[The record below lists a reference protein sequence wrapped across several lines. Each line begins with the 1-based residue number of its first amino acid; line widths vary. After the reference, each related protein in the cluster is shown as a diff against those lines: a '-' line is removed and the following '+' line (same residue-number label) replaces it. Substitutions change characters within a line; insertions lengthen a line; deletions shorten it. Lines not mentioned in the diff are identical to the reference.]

1 MFKIGEFSKLS
12 RVPTKTLRYY
22 DEIGLLRP
30 DRVDAFTGY
39 RYYTLEQLR
48 RANTILVLRDLDF
61 SLAEI
66 ATMLDEALTPEQMR
80 GMLRM
85 KQAEIARRV
94 AAEQARLA
102 RVEARLRQ
110 LEDETMPDYEIV
122 IKQMEPAQALVVR
135 DVIADYQHMGM
146 LYAEVMEAV
155 QSHGL
160 TPTGPMF
167 GIYYDDG
174 YKETDVDVEV
184 GIPVSGGSLPAG
196 GRARIRTLD
205 GQAQVASLL
214 RKGPFNDFSP
224 AYQALMTWIKTGG
237 YEITGHAREIFL
249 RGPGEVQDQ
258 NECLVEIQ
266 YPVRQATSR

>member
-48 RANTILVLRDLDF
+48 RMNMILVLRDLDF

-85 KQAEIARRV
+85 KQAEIARKV
-94 AAEQARLA
+94 EAEQARLA

-110 LEDETMPDYEIV
+110 LEDDSMPDYEIV
-122 IKQMEPAQALVVR
+122 IKQTEPVQALVVR
-135 DVIADYQHMGM
+135 DVIPDYQHMGM
-146 LYAEVMEAV
+146 LYMEVMEAV
-155 QSHGL
+155 KAYGL

-184 GIPVSGGSLPAG
+184 GIPVAGDSLPTG
-196 GRARIRTLD
+196 GHARIRTLE

-214 RKGPFNDFSP
+214 RKGPFDDFNP
-224 AYQALMTWIKTGG
+224 AYQALMTWIKASG

-249 RGPGEVQDQ
+249 RGPAEVEDQ
-258 NECLVEIQ
+258 GDCMVEIQ
-266 YPVRQATSR
+266 YPVRQAASR